1 MLLSHIFQAVKDARV
16 VGGFSTKIEVEC
28 RSLEEAREAATAGS
42 DVVMLDNFTP
52 EVKTVVFLL
61 AFVLNVKVILYSYL
75 ILKKMNE
82 RITEN

>member
-1 MLLSHIFQAVKDARV
+1 M

-28 RSLEEAREAATAGS
+28 RSLEEAREAATVGS

-61 AFVLNVKVILYSYL
+61 AFVLNFNRFIARQ
-75 ILKKMNE
+75 N
-82 RITEN
+82 

>member
-1 MLLSHIFQAVKDARV
+1 M

-75 ILKKMNE
+75 ILKKMND
-82 RITEN
+82 RITDS

>member
-1 MLLSHIFQAVKDARV
+1 LLLSHIFQAVKDARV

>member
-1 MLLSHIFQAVKDARV
+1 M